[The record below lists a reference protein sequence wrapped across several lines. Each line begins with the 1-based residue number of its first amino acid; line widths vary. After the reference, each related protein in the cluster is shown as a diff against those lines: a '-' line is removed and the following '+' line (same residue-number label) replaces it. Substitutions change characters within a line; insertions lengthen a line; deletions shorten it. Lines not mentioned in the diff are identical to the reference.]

1 MKQFLLSILVAFVF
15 LLNGSTISFAQTSLG
30 AGDIAIIRMNE
41 DSPSDAFSFVTL
53 VPISSGT
60 IIYFTWESWGNS
72 LWNGNFKSHLK
83 YTAPAGGL
91 SAGSVVHIDEN
102 VYGITFSVSA
112 GKVS

>member
-1 MKQFLLSILVAFVF
+1 MKQFLLSFFVALV
-15 LLNGSTISFAQTSLG
+15 LLVSGQATSFAQTTLS

-60 IIYFTWESWGNS
+60 IIYFTGESWGNS

-91 SAGSVVHIDEN
+91 IAGSVVHIDEN
-102 VYGITFSVSA
+102 VYGITFTVSA
-112 GKVS
+112 GTVS